1 MDLLG
6 KFTNSMMDVVI
17 DDDLGIMFIV
27 CRHLFSHGFQWF
39 G

>member
-17 DDDLGIMFIV
+17 DDDLGIMWIV
-27 CRHLFSHGFQWF
+27 DSM
-39 G
+39 